1 MSSISS
7 INSSTMSGMQ
17 RMQRPDPSKMAEN
30 LFSKLDTSGKGYLE
44 KSDLQSAFAQLSST
58 SSSSSSSSTTSSSAS
73 VDDVFKSLDSDSDG
87 KITKDEMTSG
97 LQKIAEQLDSQFN
110 KMREGGMSAGG
121 GMQRAGGMP
130 PPPPPDG
137 ADSAGFTQEELTS
150 QLEEIGSSDSKR
162 SSLIS
167 SIVDNF
173 EEADSDS
180 DGKVSFKEA
189 MAYDQA
195 NSSSSSTSTG
205 STSSSSSSSSS
216 TSSTSDSGKLE
227 TQIMK
232 QIMELMHAYGGSGSD
247 SGVSSLLST
256 LSTSA

>member
-1 MSSISS
+1 
-7 INSSTMSGMQ
+7 
-17 RMQRPDPSKMAEN
+17 
-30 LFSKLDTSGKGYLE
+30 
-44 KSDLQSAFAQLSST
+44 
-58 SSSSSSSSTTSSSAS
+58 

-97 LQKIAEQLDSQFN
+97 LQKIADQLDSQFN

-121 GMQRAGGMP
+121 GMQGAGGMP

-137 ADSAGFTQEELTS
+137 ADSAGLTKDQLTS
-150 QLEEIGSSDSKR
+150 MAKEIGSSDSTA
-162 SSLIS
+162 SSQLS
-167 SIVDNF
+167 NLVANF
-173 EEADSDS
+173 DKADTDK
-180 DGKVSFKEA
+180 DGKISAKEA

-195 NSSSSSTSTG
+195 NSSSSSTST
-205 STSSSSSSSSS
+205 SSASSSSSG

-247 SGVSSLLST
+247 TGVSSLLST

>member
-1 MSSISS
+1 MSSISN
-7 INSSTMSGMQ
+7 ISSSSASMMSGTQ
-17 RMQRPDPSKMAEN
+17 RMQRPDPSKMTESM
-30 LFSKLDTSGKGYLE
+30 FSKLDTSGKGYLE
-44 KSDLQSAFAQLSST
+44 KSDLQSAFTQLSST
-58 SSSSSSSSTTSSSAS
+58 DGSSSSTGSTSSSAS

-97 LQKIAEQLDSQFN
+97 LQKIADQLDSQFN

-121 GMQRAGGMP
+121 GMHGAGGMP

-137 ADSAGFTQEELTS
+137 ADSAGFTKDELTS
-150 QLEEIGSSDSKR
+150 QLEEISSSDSTR

-167 SIVDNF
+167 NIVDNF

-195 NSSSSSTSTG
+195 NSSSSSTST
-205 STSSSSSSSSS
+205 SSSSSSSSS

-232 QIMELMHAYGGSGSD
+232 QIMELMRAYGGSGSD

>member
-17 RMQRPDPSKMAEN
+17 RMQRPDPSKMTEN

-97 LQKIAEQLDSQFN
+97 LQKIADQLDSQFN
-110 KMREGGMSAGG
+110 KMREGGKAGG
-121 GMQRAGGMP
+121 GMQGAGGMP

-137 ADSAGFTQEELTS
+137 ANSAGITKDQLTS
-150 QLEEIGSSDSKR
+150 MAKEIGSNDSTASSKISDLVK
-162 SSLIS
+162 
-167 SIVDNF
+167 NF
-173 EEADSDS
+173 DKADTDK
-180 DGKVSFKEA
+180 DGKISAKEA
-189 MAYDQA
+189 IAYDQA
-195 NSSSSSTSTG
+195 NSTSSSTSTS
-205 STSSSSSSSSS
+205 STSASTSNSSS

-232 QIMELMHAYGGSGSD
+232 QIMELMRAYGGSGSD